1 MALAWPAG
9 PSRPSATWGQALPAS
24 QEAPCSWPGPRARGK
39 DPGLGRH
46 DKVGVGGLGVLL

>member
-39 DPGLGRH
+39 DPGLGRR